1 MKFETKHRLG
11 LLFKSFFWIAINT
24 WFAFKFLSADAADK
38 PWSVFVLVQLFLLF
52 CWAPGVYLYLTYLK
66 KNYKAGLEFDSE
78 FGVFEYHDGSQSVKF
93 TAKDIDEAFIWK
105 AYAFRAPWSGF
116 KYLRIDLKDGGS
128 IWVTCLLTDV
138 EQFGRGAKLIVQER
152 EGVIPTL

>member
-1 MKFETKHRLG
+1 M
-11 LLFKSFFWIAINT
+11 
-24 WFAFKFLSADAADK
+24 
-38 PWSVFVLVQLFLLF
+38 
-52 CWAPGVYLYLTYLK
+52 YLTYLK